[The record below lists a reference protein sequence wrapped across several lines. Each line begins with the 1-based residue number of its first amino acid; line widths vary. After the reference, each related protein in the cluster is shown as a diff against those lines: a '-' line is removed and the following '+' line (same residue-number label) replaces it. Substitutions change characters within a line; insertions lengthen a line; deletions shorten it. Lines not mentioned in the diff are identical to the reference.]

1 MRGLWHV
8 LTHASRNYDVYYL
21 ELVAYSR
28 CYKAEIKHTKV
39 SWKVSMKEMSN
50 QEKSNNNAILCAP
63 RNSTVLLGHFNAFGD
78 LKVWWGILLVFP
90 VLVFVI
96 SFSFSWISCLVNVVF
111 LARIKGTL
119 FVKIKFHFHVS
130 FVCIWVHCCLLH
142 GAWWLE
148 VCGSLPNQYV
158 GILWTWRMYWNAS
171 KILGSHFSKQVKLI
185 PEGCWTSPVLYHLF
199 KCCSSVRATWRS
211 SSTVVSGFCL
221 RFLQMTWFC

>member
-1 MRGLWHV
+1 M
-8 LTHASRNYDVYYL
+8 
-21 ELVAYSR
+21 
-28 CYKAEIKHTKV
+28 
-39 SWKVSMKEMSN
+39 
-50 QEKSNNNAILCAP
+50 
-63 RNSTVLLGHFNAFGD
+63 
-78 LKVWWGILLVFP
+78 
-90 VLVFVI
+90 I

-158 GILWTWRMYWNAS
+158 GILWTWRMCWNAS

-185 PEGCWTSPVLYHLF
+185 PEECWTSPVLYHLF

-221 RFLQMTWFC
+221 CFLQMTWFLLVYQAITYSLHWSGWQQNNKQLWWKIFKFETQFKTKVEAVQASDDDASWAPHRWGVSNSLSPWDQSRPRTCWRDVREVA